1 MDPNTACIKATA
13 YGGRGVFATKSIP
26 KDTLILTATPYAS
39 VVYHVYR
46 KEVCAECLAYAFD
59 SNRNTWNVKHEPAG
73 VWFCSTVCCDAWIV
87 QHGKLAESLHKS
99 MERLAKMG
107 KASIVGAVLA
117 VTKES
122 INEAWRRPLKLSTSL
137 SELELDTARF
147 VVSGII
153 RRHQYPDSWTD
164 LLQLQDNELAYLTAH
179 PEALASSLRI
189 GAFVCEAVKAVKFD
203 FDVLDMVRQM
213 LARDQGNVFGLYE
226 MEGDT
231 EMFGFAM
238 YTWGS
243 YFNHDCTPNIRK
255 ERQGRC
261 MAFYTA
267 RDIHSGEELCISYID
282 IKDTVAQRQEELMKE
297 WYFRCICRKC
307 NDERGSIDN

>member
-1 MDPNTACIKATA
+1 MDPSIACIKATA

-39 VVYHVYR
+39 VVYHVFR

-73 VWFCSTVCCDAWIV
+73 VWFCSTVCCDAWV
-87 QHGKLAESLHKS
+87 AQHGTLEETLHKS
-99 MERLAKMG
+99 MERLAKTG
-107 KASIVGAVLA
+107 KAFIVGKVLA

-122 INEAWRRPLKLSTSL
+122 INEAWRRPLKWSTSL

-164 LLQLQDNELAYLTAH
+164 LLQLQDNELAYITAH
-179 PEALASSLRI
+179 PEGLASSLRI
-189 GAFVCEAVKAVKFD
+189 GAFVFEAVKAVKFD

-213 LARDQGNVFGLYE
+213 LARDQGNAFGLYE

-255 ERQGRC
+255 ERHGRC

-267 RDIHSGEELCISYID
+267 REIHSGEELCISYID

-297 WYFRCICRKC
+297 WYFRCVCGKC
-307 NDERGSIDN
+307 NEESTDVIQ